1 MINRIDANKC
11 EGCGACI
18 DVCPMDVLRIDD
30 MMKKTVIR
38 YPEDCMTCFN
48 CERACPRGCIDVGP
62 FHMPVQ
68 AIIPYRGGDIS

>member
-1 MINRIDANKC
+1 MINRIDAYKC

-38 YPEDCMTCFN
+38 YPEDCMTCFT
-48 CERACPRGCIDVGP
+48 CEIQCPYEAVYVHP
-62 FHMPVQ
+62 FKEILPF
-68 AIIPYRGGDIS
+68 AIEYPEEN